1 MIKKSREAD
10 SVPDVGV
17 SSSHVASLA
26 VLQSG
31 GLATLEDS
39 AKDLIL
45 KQMIPLH
52 LAAGERAFRPGFAC
66 SNYIVVKK
74 GSVKVSVLTES
85 GREIVLYRVQD
96 GETCVLTT
104 AGLLSGEH
112 YDAEGV
118 AETETDAIILPK
130 AVFEDLLASSPGFRR
145 FVFSSYGERLQ
156 SLIGLVQ
163 EVAVRHVDRRL
174 ARHLLRMAK
183 SGVVEATHQ
192 VMAHDLNSAREVITR
207 LLNDFADR
215 GWVEIGRG
223 RVVIRDE
230 GALEHFADVW

>member
-1 MIKKSREAD
+1 M
-10 SVPDVGV
+10 
-17 SSSHVASLA
+17 
-26 VLQSG
+26 
-31 GLATLEDS
+31 
-39 AKDLIL
+39 
-45 KQMIPLH
+45 
-52 LAAGERAFRPGFAC
+52 
-66 SNYIVVKK
+66 
-74 GSVKVSVLTES
+74 
-85 GREIVLYRVQD
+85 
-96 GETCVLTT
+96 
-104 AGLLSGEH
+104 
-112 YDAEGV
+112 
-118 AETETDAIILPK
+118 
-130 AVFEDLLASSPGFRR
+130 ASSPGFRR

>member
-1 MIKKSREAD
+1 MQSPPVARSASAREAKL
-10 SVPDVGV
+10 P
-17 SSSHVASLA
+17 A

-31 GLATLEDS
+31 ALATLEAS

-45 KQMIPLH
+45 KQMMPLH
-52 LAAGERAFRPGFAC
+52 LAAGERAFRPGYAC
-66 SNYIVVKK
+66 TNYIVVKK
-74 GSVKVSVLTES
+74 GSLKVSVLTET

-118 AETETDAIILPK
+118 AEADTDAIILPK
-130 AVFEDLLASSPGFRR
+130 PVFEELLATSPGFRR

-174 ARHLLRMAK
+174 ARHLVRMAK
-183 SGVVEATHQ
+183 AGVVEATHQ
-192 VMAHDLNSAREVITR
+192 VIAQDLNTAREVITR
-207 LLNDFADR
+207 LLSDFADR

-223 RVVIRDE
+223 RIIIRDE
-230 GALEHFADVW
+230 AALEHLADVW

>member
-1 MIKKSREAD
+1 MVMAKATHDRSAKES
-10 SVPDVGV
+10 
-17 SSSHVASLA
+17 ASTLPA

-31 GLATLEDS
+31 ALAALDEQ
-39 AKDLIL
+39 AKALIL

-52 LAAGERAFRPGFAC
+52 LNAGERAFRPGFAC

-74 GSVKVSVLTES
+74 GSVKVSIHTET

-118 AETETDAIILPK
+118 AETDTDAIILPK
-130 AVFEDLLASSPGFRR
+130 PVFEDLLASSPGFRR
-145 FVFSSYGERLQ
+145 FVFSSYGERIQ
-156 SLIGLVQ
+156 SLIGLIQ

-174 ARHLLRMAK
+174 ARHLLRLARN
-183 SGVVEATHQ
+183 GVVEATHQ
-192 VMAHDLNSAREVITR
+192 SMARDLNTAREVITR
-207 LLNDFADR
+207 LLNDFADK
-215 GWVEIGRG
+215 GWVEIARG
-223 RVVIRDE
+223 KVRLTDE
-230 GALEHFADVW
+230 TALEHFADVW

>member
-1 MIKKSREAD
+1 M
-10 SVPDVGV
+10 VPR
-17 SSSHVASLA
+17 SSPSETAALPA
-26 VLQSG
+26 LLQSG
-31 GLATLEDS
+31 ALAALEQS

-52 LAAGERAFRPGFAC
+52 LKAGERAFRPGFAC

-74 GSVKVSVLTES
+74 GSVKVSVHTET

-118 AETETDAIILPK
+118 AESDTDAIILPK
-130 AVFEDLLASSPGFRR
+130 AVFEDLLATSPGFRR
-145 FVFSSYGERLQ
+145 FVFSSYGERIQ

-174 ARHLLRMAK
+174 ARHLLRMAQN
-183 SGVVEATHQ
+183 GVVEATHQ
-192 VMAHDLNSAREVITR
+192 AMAQDLNTAREVITR
-207 LLNDFADR
+207 LLNDFADK

-223 RVVIRDE
+223 RVTLRDE
-230 GALEHFADVW
+230 TALEHFADVW